1 MELATNIFL
10 ILSYTVIGL
19 YAAMIL
25 YAISGWKK
33 IKKTEVIGSNESV
46 SILVAA
52 RNESENIESIIR
64 DLFNQDYPAQQF
76 EVIVIDDHSE
86 DDTLTKCQDL
96 QTEFTELVVLQNT
109 GEGKKQALT
118 TGIGASRYNVIAT
131 TDADCRV
138 GSDWLSAMV
147 SNWKAD
153 TKMLLGPVVLSPAT
167 TLLERIQS
175 MEMMAI
181 MGLTG
186 GFANHRKPIMANGAN
201 LFFSKSAFLEVGGYS
216 NQSNPSGDDVFV
228 MLKMNERWPA
238 SVAFVKDYR
247 ATVQTRPQPNFKDFW
262 QQRKRWLSKKGGYE
276 NPWVKSTA
284 IISFLANLIGLLA
297 ILFSI
302 TMAGTF
308 SDKLLWVVLIKT
320 IFDLAIIRTVR
331 IDIDPV
337 CGVGSIVLAELFI
350 LFYVPLLGLFGGVKN
365 YTWKGRNIKVNE

>member
-186 GFANHRKPIMANGAN
+186 GFAHHRKPIMANGAN
-201 LFFSKSAFLEVGGYS
+201 LFFSKTAFKEVGGYS